1 MASNT
6 ARPEDVEVRPSPI
19 GQRNVV
25 VFADMIKKSLSLATA
40 VATTLTT
47 SGSITEEHSE
57 IEESAVMETEAI
69 TELTEEDD
77 ADDDLSVGAVDVEDN
92 DTDGAS
98 DEEASAMLE
107 DLSFKDEGT
116 ATVVELMIELM
127 QTVVAMKEMYV
138 KSSRADQEALS
149 SQITTIPG
157 AVRGYYELFFNLFE
171 CKLVT
176 VVQTSCTCFYKN
188 IHNIVGVLTL

>member
-6 ARPEDVEVRPSPI
+6 ARSKDVEVCPSGI
-19 GQRNVV
+19 CQQKVI

-40 VATTLTT
+40 VATTLTM

-57 IEESAVMETEAI
+57 IKESAVMETEAI
-69 TELTEEDD
+69 TEQTDEDD
-77 ADDDLSVGAVDVEDN
+77 IDIIGAIDVEDS

-107 DLSFKDEGT
+107 DLSFIDKGT

-127 QTVVAMKEMYV
+127 QTVVAIKEMYV
-138 KSSRADQEALS
+138 KSTRADQEVLS

-171 CKLVT
+171 CK
-176 VVQTSCTCFYKN
+176 
-188 IHNIVGVLTL
+188 I